1 MLTVVKV
8 GGSLYDWP
16 ELRPRLGEYLAGL
29 GGAKIVVPGGGPFA
43 DAARRLDAAHRLGD
57 PAAHRFALASLA
69 APAAFLRELLGPGV
83 VVFDP
88 ALELEAIESK
98 FGPVPQSWDVTTDS
112 LAAYIA
118 ADRGARLV
126 LLKSRGLTP
135 GEASGSLGPAECRAA
150 EAAGL
155 VDAHFGGVV
164 ERLGLSAA
172 WANLRAGRA
181 GGVTAGPAG

>member
-16 ELRPRLGEYLAGL
+16 ELRPRLGEYLASL

-43 DAARRLDAAHRLGD
+43 DAARRLDAAHSLGD
-57 PAAHRFALASLA
+57 PAAHRLALASLA
-69 APAAFLRELLGPGV
+69 PAAAFLRELLGPGV

-88 ALELEAIESK
+88 ALELDAIESK
-98 FGPVPQSWDVTTDS
+98 FGPVPASWDVTTDS

-126 LLKSRGLTP
+126 LLKSRGLVAGAGATAGP
-135 GEASGSLGPAECRAA
+135 LGPDECRAA
-150 EAAGL
+150 AGGGL
-155 VDAHFGGVV
+155 VDAHLGGVV
-164 ERLGLSAA
+164 ARLGLSAG
-172 WANLRAGRA
+172 WVNLRAWRD
-181 GGVTAGPAG
+181 V